1 MRAIYLIL
9 SKLSEDVH
17 YPPNLSSPFP
27 YAGWLINVFTFFRA
41 TCSGRSSL

>member
-27 YAGWLINVFTFFRA
+27 YAEQHVVEEA
-41 TCSGRSSL
+41 AYEVE